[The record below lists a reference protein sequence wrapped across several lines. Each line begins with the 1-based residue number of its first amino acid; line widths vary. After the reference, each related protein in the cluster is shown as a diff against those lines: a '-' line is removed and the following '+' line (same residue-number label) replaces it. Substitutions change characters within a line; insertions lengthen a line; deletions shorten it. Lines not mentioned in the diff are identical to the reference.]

1 VSVWLPAGL
10 TILALLNKY
19 VEAKLSEN
27 KSHFN
32 MKVLNGMMAPTPW
45 QPSTRLKT
53 LDSKETST
61 SGKYDATTI
70 V

>member
-1 VSVWLPAGL
+1 MPAGL

-32 MKVLNGMMAPTPW
+32 MKVLSGMMSPKPW
-45 QPSTRLKT
+45 QPSARLKT
-53 LDSKETST
+53 LDSKEHF
-61 SGKYDATTI
+61 DI
-70 V
+70 